1 MSERYGVATLDE
13 LATAPIPGQARWH
26 TIRRTFGVSSFGV
39 NAWTATEDGGQ
50 IIGEHEEASGQAHE
64 ELYVVVSGRATFTL
78 DGEEVDAPAGTLVHV
93 ADPAVKRGAT
103 GEEGTTILVVGAKP
117 GEAFTPSTWERS
129 AEALG
134 FWPTEEWDR
143 AIEVLEGH
151 LVDTPGSRGD
161 ALQPRLRARAGRSS
175 GRGPRACAQGDRV
188 PGELRRVRR
197 EGRGPRLD
205 PRPALTPARS
215 RHRTGT
221 DTARFPCDRSGR
233 GPRAP
238 LGGRWTES
246 VARRPGADRTARIAE
261 APSTL
266 TSAAP
271 RFGTGHSSLADPTE
285 EELPWTRP

>member
-26 TIRRTFGVSSFGV
+26 TIRRTLGVSSFGV

-129 AEALG
+129 AEALR

-151 LVDTPGSRGD
+151 LVDTPDHAGTHYNL
-161 ALQPRLRARAGRSS
+161 ACAHARAGRPDVALEHARKAIELQESFAEYAGKDEDLVS
-175 GRGPRACAQGDRV
+175 IRDR
-188 PGELRRVRR
+188 L
-197 EGRGPRLD
+197 
-205 PRPALTPARS
+205 
-215 RHRTGT
+215 
-221 DTARFPCDRSGR
+221 
-233 GPRAP
+233 
-238 LGGRWTES
+238 
-246 VARRPGADRTARIAE
+246 
-261 APSTL
+261 
-266 TSAAP
+266 
-271 RFGTGHSSLADPTE
+271 
-285 EELPWTRP
+285 